1 MFNPTIS
8 YISMAVTLAMSS
20 VAFANEQGT
29 EEANIEKISVLGQRL
44 EYNTSATG
52 LMLSV
57 QQTPQSIS
65 VIDAQAIQDFALD
78 NVADVVGMAAGIN
91 VQKAETSRFFFSAR
105 GNPVTNFQ
113 YDGLPVFYNSF
124 FSEAVSDS
132 ILFERVEV
140 VRGATGLLS
149 GAGEPSAAI
158 NLIRKKAGFEQQ
170 GYVTAKVGSWQNVRL
185 EGDFN
190 TPLNSDGSI
199 RGRVAASIDQ
209 GESHVDL
216 AEKDNLQLYTTVGFD
231 LGANTEMNIGIE
243 HAKRRPKG
251 STWGA
256 LPLFYADGSSADDLA
271 ISSTTAANW
280 TYWDRDNT
288 SAFVNLAH
296 SFTNGWQLR
305 AEYERR
311 DDKMDG
317 KLLYLSGHPD
327 RDTGLG
333 MSGSS
338 MIYQSDRTLDSARIY
353 ADGPFELFSREHRL
367 IVGANLS
374 DQHVTSDSFY
384 AISGDPVGNFLQWD
398 GSVSEPT
405 YADTAITGKNNEQ
418 QVGAYIATQLSVTD
432 KLTLVLGNRFSRY
445 DYENE
450 VDSAD
455 NYKQTGINTPYAGLV
470 FSPVPT
476 VSIYTSYTEIFQPQ
490 NAKDKND
497 QRLDPVEGSNL
508 EAGVK
513 STWLDERLLVTA
525 AVFKVEKD
533 NVAVLD
539 PSFTEP
545 LPDGSFP
552 YIGKKGTQSKG
563 FEVEISGQVTD
574 SFNANFSYAHT
585 KSEDENG
592 DDFATHNPEHLVK
605 LSGMYDYN
613 EAFKFGVNAHWQNEI
628 YNENVGPN
636 NAHRAEQAS
645 YWLVNMMARY
655 KFTEQFS
662 GQMNINNVFDKK
674 YYSSIDF
681 YNQGFFGAPRNIEA
695 SVRYQF

>member
-1 MFNPTIS
+1 
-8 YISMAVTLAMSS
+8 MSN
-20 VAFANEQGT
+20 FAYANTDDTEQDD
-29 EEANIEKISVLGQRL
+29 IEKISVLGQRL

-65 VIDAQAIQDFALD
+65 VIDAQTMTDFALD

-91 VQKAETSRFFFSAR
+91 VQKAETSRFFFSSR

-170 GYVTAKVGSWQNVRL
+170 GYVTTKVGSWQNVRL
-185 EGDFN
+185 EGDYN
-190 TPLNSDGSI
+190 TPLSSDGSI
-199 RGRVAASIDQ
+199 RGRIAASVDK

-216 AEKDNLQLYTTVGFD
+216 AEKDNFQLYTTVGFD
-231 LGANTEMNIGIE
+231 LSADTEINVGIE

-256 LPLFYADGSSADDLA
+256 LPLFYADGTAASDLA
-271 ISSTTAANW
+271 TSSTTAASW
-280 TYWDRDNT
+280 THWDRDNT
-288 SAFVNLAH
+288 SGFINLTQR
-296 SFTNGWQLR
+296 FENGWQLK

-317 KLLYLSGHPD
+317 KLLYLSGYPD
-327 RDTGLG
+327 RNTGLG

-338 MIYQSDRTLDSARIY
+338 MIYQSERTLDSARIY

-367 IVGANLS
+367 IGGANLS
-374 DQHVTSDSFY
+374 EQHVRSDSFY
-384 AISGDPVGNFLQWD
+384 AISGDPVGNFLDWD
-398 GSVSEPT
+398 GSVAEPT
-405 YADTAITGKNNEQ
+405 FSSEAITGKNNEE

-432 KLTLVLGNRFSRY
+432 ALTLVLGNRFSRY
-445 DYENE
+445 EYENE
-450 VDSAD
+450 NDSTD

-470 FSPVPT
+470 FSPVSA

-497 QRLDPVEGSNL
+497 QRLDPIKGSNL

-513 STWLDERLLVTA
+513 STWFDERLLVTA

-539 PSFTEP
+539 PAFTEP
-545 LPDGSFP
+545 LPDGSFA

-563 FEVEISGQVTD
+563 FEVEVSGQVTN
-574 SFNANFSYAHT
+574 SFNANFSYAYT

-592 DDFATHNPEHLVK
+592 DDFATHNPKHLVK

-613 EAFKFGVNAHWQNEI
+613 EAFKLGVNAHWQNEI
-628 YNENVGPN
+628 FNENVGPN
-636 NAHRAEQAS
+636 NAYRAEQAR
-645 YWLVNMMARY
+645 YWLVNIMARY
-655 KFTEQFS
+655 EFTNQFS
-662 GQMNINNVFDKK
+662 GQVNLNNVFDKK